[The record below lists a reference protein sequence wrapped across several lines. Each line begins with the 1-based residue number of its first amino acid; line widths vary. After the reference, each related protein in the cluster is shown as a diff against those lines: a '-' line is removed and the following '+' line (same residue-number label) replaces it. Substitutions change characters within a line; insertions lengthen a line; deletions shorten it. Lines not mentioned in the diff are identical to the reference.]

1 MNKMQSGFQYL
12 REKLTESASDEIEI
26 FRLGESIGKY
36 TAVFARTRIED
47 IDGTQK
53 RIFLFVFDF
62 IIRGDEG
69 YEPQRG
75 DRILLN
81 DKWYVVRAI
90 NKEMWRWDDP
100 YHTMIRVHTQ
110 EEIAKS

>member
-1 MNKMQSGFQYL
+1 MNRLQSAFQYL
-12 REKLTESASDEIEI
+12 REKLTDNASDQIEI
-26 FRLGESIGKY
+26 FRNGESIGTY
-36 TAVFARTRIED
+36 TAVFARTRIQD

-62 IIRGDEG
+62 VIRGDED
-69 YEPQRG
+69 YRPVKG
-75 DRILLN
+75 DRILYN
-81 DKWYVVRAI
+81 EKYYVVRPI

-100 YHTMIRVHTQ
+100 YETMIRVHTQ